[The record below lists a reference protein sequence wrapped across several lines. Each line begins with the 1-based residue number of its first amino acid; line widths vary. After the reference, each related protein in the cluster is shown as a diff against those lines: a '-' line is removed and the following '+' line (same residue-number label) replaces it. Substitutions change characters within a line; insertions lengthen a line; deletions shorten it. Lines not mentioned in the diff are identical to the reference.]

1 MLVLRYPR
9 IGWEAHPHFTE
20 LTRFWLERHL
30 GFRQMQRMLVDDTR
44 AFLDRSREPRA
55 YARGLSRVGNR
66 LLDELHGHHHIEDD
80 HYFPLLQTF
89 DPRIAA
95 GFDLLE
101 ADHQALGAAM
111 QALARAANTVLRAI
125 DEGAAADVATREGS
139 TRPSPASVGSSTG
152 TSSTRRNWWCR

>member
-1 MLVLRYPR
+1 
-9 IGWEAHPHFTE
+9 
-20 LTRFWLERHL
+20 
-30 GFRQMQRMLVDDTR
+30 MQRMLVDDTR

-55 YARGLSRVGNR
+55 YARGLSRVGGR

-111 QALARAANTVLRAI
+111 QELAQAANAVLRAL
-125 DEGAAADVATREGS
+125 DEGAAADLAAGGLDTTLAGFGRLLDRHLVDEEELVVPVILDHPEAGL
-139 TRPSPASVGSSTG
+139 
-152 TSSTRRNWWCR
+152 